1 MKRPTIRDV
10 AQRAGVSIS
19 AVSYILN
26 GSDKKKYAPETVER
40 VRQAAQALAYVPSSI
55 ARSMRAR
62 QAHTLGVVTYWSMGE
77 RVFVKLLEGIVARAA
92 RENYA
97 VLLCPQGAQ
106 LEYYQN
112 GRMDGVI
119 YVAPPSGNRLCE
131 EEADVR
137 AMREAG
143 IPCVIIHGQSRLPD
157 VNYLYFDFYNAI
169 EALVSYLTDQG
180 YREITYVAPEPD
192 GAADGPELT
201 ERLRGYTE
209 TMRARGLAPDV
220 CPDTRIAER
229 MPDFRAEGRAL
240 FRRVSGRVHAR
251 NQRHGGGKGAADVRP
266 GLPADLHHHLDRPR
280 PRGLSGAR
288 DALPGQ
294 AVYRGGR
301 RPPGGRNPRPHPAG
315 GQIPGRE
322 GRRRRHSPELPAHR
336 LRRAL
341 LAPDP
346 HPHAREKD
354 ADDAHAV

>member
-40 VRQAAQALAYVPSSI
+40 VRQAAQELAYVPSSI

-209 TMRARGLAPDV
+209 TMRARGLAPDF

-229 MPDFRAEGRAL
+229 MPDFRAVIANKSDTA
-240 FRRVSGRVHAR
+240 RRVLHLALEQGYRVPEDFPVVAGNTENYSEYLYPPLTTTQFPFEQMGER
-251 NQRHGGGKGAADVRP
+251 AAEV
-266 GLPADLHHHLDRPR
+266 LL
-280 PRGLSGAR
+280 
-288 DALPGQ
+288 
-294 AVYRGGR
+294 
-301 RPPGGRNPRPHPAG
+301 
-315 GQIPGRE
+315 GQIRGEQTPVVEYARCSVL
-322 GRRRRHSPELPAHR
+322 RHQSG
-336 LRRAL
+336 
-341 LAPDP
+341 
-346 HPHAREKD
+346 
-354 ADDAHAV
+354 